1 MIGGSLIC
9 CDSCPASFHAECL
22 NINPPE
28 GNWYCND
35 CAMGKQPLYGD
46 IVWVKLGSYRS
57 ETSFFF
63 SHLQTLFLKFLHV
76 VSFEKMLKLPL
87 LNYLETYTLIKAR
100 YISFIMMLF
109 TVDGGPLKSAIQSVY
124 LTTSRRRLTKWENSQ
139 CISLELMTI
148 FGSIK
153 EGWYLKQIFAFFYRF
168 LHRSQWISFV
178 KRIASVTFNY
188 TCDNAYF
195 ILLCRKGK
203 VDNGGMHVNWLYIC
217 CRAFGF
223 QDGDKYSKET
233 SKNKHL
239 AKIFA
244 RGLYSTQL
252 LI

>member
-63 SHLQTLFLKFLHV
+63 SHLQTLFLKFLH

-153 EGWYLKQIFAFFYRF
+153 EGWYLKQIFAFFDRF
-168 LHRSQWISFV
+168 FT
-178 KRIASVTFNY
+178 SVTMNKF
-188 TCDNAYF
+188 C
-195 ILLCRKGK
+195 
-203 VDNGGMHVNWLYIC
+203 
-217 CRAFGF
+217 
-223 QDGDKYSKET
+223 Q
-233 SKNKHL
+233 KNCIGNIQLHL
-239 AKIFA
+239 W
-244 RGLYSTQL
+244 
-252 LI
+252 

>member
-1 MIGGSLIC
+1 MQSVWTSTPQKAIGTVMTVPWVNSLSMETLSGS
-9 CDSCPASFHAECL
+9 
-22 NINPPE
+22 
-28 GNWYCND
+28 NW
-35 CAMGKQPLYGD
+35 AVIGQ
-46 IVWVKLGSYRS
+46 KLH
-57 ETSFFF
+57 FF

-87 LNYLETYTLIKAR
+87 LNYLETCTLIKAR

-153 EGWYLKQIFAFFYRF
+153 EGWYLKQIFAFFDRF

-203 VDNGGMHVNWLYIC
+203 VDNGVNVCKLIIY
-217 CRAFGF
+217 
-223 QDGDKYSKET
+223 
-233 SKNKHL
+233 
-239 AKIFA
+239 
-244 RGLYSTQL
+244 L
-252 LI
+252 LQSIWISRWWQI